1 MSGGQ
6 PFFSWHICKWATRRG
21 EASMKK
27 ETLTIILG
35 LCLLFATVTATVPT
49 SARGQ
54 NDAPPPPHARSPAMV
69 QAGQAFQRGDYA
81 GAAAVMRTAAQH
93 GDLEAQV
100 VLGKFYIEGR
110 GVPQNYFE
118 GMRLIEAVV
127 LRHQEPSYSVAV
139 SALRSIAPKSPP
151 NGNRP
156 VDMASAA
163 ADLNAAVGDLKKQL
177 RERWQHL
184 SPAEKSLL
192 IQLNRPSSSSIMMCN
207 AFMCF

>member
-1 MSGGQ
+1 
-6 PFFSWHICKWATRRG
+6 
-21 EASMKK
+21 MKA
-27 ETLTIILG
+27 ETLNMIQG
-35 LCLLFATVTATVPT
+35 LCLLFAAVTAVVPT
-49 SARGQ
+49 SARAQ
-54 NDAPPPPHARSPAMV
+54 NDAPPPRHAMSPVMV

-81 GAAAVMRTAAQH
+81 GAAAVMRTATQH

-100 VLGKFYIEGR
+100 VLGTFYIEGR

-127 LRHQEPSYSVAV
+127 LKHQEPSYSMAV

-151 NGNRP
+151 NGNRR
-156 VDMASAA
+156 VDMAGAA
-163 ADLNAAVGDLKKQL
+163 ADLNAALKAFRGKAL
-177 RERWQHL
+177 DHWNHL
-184 SPAEKSLL
+184 SPDEKSLL